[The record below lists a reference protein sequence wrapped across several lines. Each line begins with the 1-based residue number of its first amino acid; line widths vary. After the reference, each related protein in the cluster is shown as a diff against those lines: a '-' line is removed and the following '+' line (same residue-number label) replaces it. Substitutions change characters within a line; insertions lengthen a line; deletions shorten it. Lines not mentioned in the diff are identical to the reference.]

1 MIPIRYVEPV
11 FRPPSEAESL
21 ILPVTDGCS
30 WNKCTFCEM
39 YTAPQKKFLA
49 RSEDEVLESIRM
61 TGQRYGS
68 EIRRVFLA
76 DGDALVLPTRRL
88 IAILEAIRT
97 YMPAVR
103 RISSYCLPRNLRK
116 RSQSE
121 IDELAAAGL
130 KMVYVGA
137 ESGDDEVLAAV
148 DKGET
153 FETTR
158 EALDKLGTAGITR
171 SVMIL
176 NGLGGK
182 ALSMQHAE
190 NSARLANATQPEY
203 LATLVVSFPQG
214 EERFRAGFPG
224 WEPLDQ
230 HELFVEMERFLS
242 LLELKRTVFRSDHAS
257 NWLVLKGTLG
267 ADKER
272 LLQQVRQAIAA
283 PKLPA
288 CARPGRGDFNCRS
301 FGALAVVK
309 VLKTRPGR
317 RALWRRAG
325 RPFILLYFKFE
336 NVILPW

>member
-49 RSEDEVLESIRM
+49 RSEDEVLESIRL
-61 TGQRYGS
+61 TGQRYGG

-88 IAILEAIRT
+88 INILEAIRT
-97 YMPAVR
+97 HLPAVR

-116 RSQSE
+116 KSQAE

-137 ESGDDEVLAAV
+137 ESGDDQVLAAV

-158 EALDKLGTAGITR
+158 EALDKLGAAGISR

-182 ALSMQHAE
+182 ALSLQHAE

-272 LLQQVRQAIAA
+272 LLQQVRMAIASPEA
-283 PKLPA
+283 ARLRPA
-288 CARPGRGDFNCRS
+288 WARG
-301 FGALAVVK
+301 L
-309 VLKTRPGR
+309 
-317 RALWRRAG
+317 
-325 RPFILLYFKFE
+325 
-336 NVILPW
+336 